1 MIFGND
7 TIQVEF
13 RTMNTYLFTPL
24 ETIHLRKMDGVK
36 VWEGKLHNNVSARVE
51 QMDDGFG
58 IIVVI
63 ERQDV
68 VDEIFHL
75 HPVPLNYTSLH
86 DLYQSLCTRDPRNP
100 HYYDIYGWDDEDD
113 EWPVPRKDCAC
124 DPCHR
129 GTDPLAL
136 KVLELLGKLNER

>member
-13 RTMNTYLFTPL
+13 RTMDTYLFTPL
-24 ETIHLRKMDGVK
+24 ETIHLRKLDDVK

-51 QMDDGFG
+51 QMDEGFG
-58 IIVVI
+58 VIVVI

-68 VDEIFHL
+68 PDEIFHL
-75 HPVPLNYTSLH
+75 TPVPLNYTSLH
-86 DLYQSLCTRDPRNP
+86 DIYRSLCTRDPRNP